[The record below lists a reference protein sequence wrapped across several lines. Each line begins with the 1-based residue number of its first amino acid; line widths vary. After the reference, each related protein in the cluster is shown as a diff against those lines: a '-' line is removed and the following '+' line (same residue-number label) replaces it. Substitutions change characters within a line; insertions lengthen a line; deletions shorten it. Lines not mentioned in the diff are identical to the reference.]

1 MNVKAQEFITKMKAE
16 QREKELELRAEHLI
30 SLGLIDE
37 SVSKEEII
45 YSDGYDGYGWL
56 WDDEKQKYYKKVEV
70 KVPIEVTDEE
80 YQEILKYAPRTE
92 KQMVKEEPTSWAK
105 IIKTIANILLII
117 NIVGGIILC
126 LILANDYY
134 TDDFAW
140 VPIVAALVYGLFYY
154 PLIVGFSR
162 IVAIAERKLQE

>member
-1 MNVKAQEFITKMKAE
+1 MNVKAQEFINKMKAE

-37 SVSKEEII
+37 SASKEEII
-45 YSDGYDGYGWL
+45 YSNEYDGLGWQY
-56 WDDEKQKYYKKVEV
+56 DEEKQMYSKKV
-70 KVPIEVTDEE
+70 KNFCPIEVTDEE
-80 YQEILKYAPRTE
+80 YQEILKYAPRTDE
-92 KQMVKEEPTSWAK
+92 KVVKKVLTSWAN
-105 IIKTIANILLII
+105 IIEAIADILLLIMV
-117 NIVGGIILC
+117 VGGFILFIM
-126 LILANDYY
+126 L
-134 TDDFAW
+134 DFAW

>member
-1 MNVKAQEFITKMKAE
+1 MNVKAQEFINKMKAE

-37 SVSKEEII
+37 SASKEEII
-45 YSDGYDGYGWL
+45 YSDGY
-56 WDDEKQKYYKKVEV
+56 DEKQKYYKKVEV

-80 YQEILKYAPRTE
+80 YREILKYAPRTD
-92 KQMVKEEPTSWAK
+92 KKLAKKVLTSWAN
-105 IIKTIANILLII
+105 IIEAIADILLII

-126 LILANDYY
+126 LILANSYR

>member
-1 MNVKAQEFITKMKAE
+1 MNVKAQEFINKMKAE

-37 SVSKEEII
+37 SASKEEII

-80 YQEILKYAPRTE
+80 YREILKYAPRTD
-92 KQMVKEEPTSWAK
+92 KKLAKKVLTSWAN
-105 IIKTIANILLII
+105 IIEAIADILLLIMV
-117 NIVGGIILC
+117 VGGFILFIM
-126 LILANDYY
+126 LDV
-134 TDDFAW
+134 AW